1 MRTVLRFAL
10 PLLGLGVPAFF
21 ATASAATPEESA
33 RADAL
38 FKEGLR
44 LFDGGQTAKACA
56 KFADSYKLDPALG
69 TLQNLAL
76 CHEKE
81 GRLAEAYG
89 ELTELLAKA
98 QAAGKTQR
106 ADVAREHLSSLDT
119 KVPRVVLSFGEGVQV
134 SGVEIDGAARDWRAP
149 IVLDPGHHAITAH
162 AEGRPDAHV
171 EYDANTG
178 GAQTVPVVFTGGGSA
193 TPPPAPAPAP
203 TAPSSALSSQS
214 SASGPSPSG
223 PSKVVVFGLAG
234 VGVAGIAVGSV
245 FGVLTFSQKSAGDSH
260 CAGMYCDASGL
271 ASQNNAHTSA
281 TVSTIGFA
289 VGLAALAVDAV
300 VILTSHKGKAGAPAS
315 GAMQGVLAV
324 SF

>member
-1 MRTVLRFAL
+1 MRRVLRFAC
-10 PLLGLGVPAFF
+10 PLLGLSLLALS
-21 ATASAATPEESA
+21 AKASAANPEESA

-89 ELTELLAKA
+89 ELTELQTKA

-106 ADVAREHLSSLDT
+106 VDVAREHLTSLDP
-119 KVPRVVLSFGEGVQV
+119 KVPRAVLSFGEGVQV
-134 SGVEIDGAARDWRAP
+134 TGVEIDGAARDWHAP
-149 IVLDPGHHAITAH
+149 IALDPGHHVITAH
-162 AEGRPDAHV
+162 AEGRPDARV
-171 EYDANTG
+171 EYDASGG
-178 GAQTVPVVFTGGGSA
+178 GAQTVPVVFTGGAAA
-193 TPPPAPAPAP
+193 TAPPPPAPSPAPLSSAPAS
-203 TAPSSALSSQS
+203 TPSGA
-214 SASGPSPSG
+214 G
-223 PSKVVVFGLAG
+223 PSKVLVFGLAG
-234 VGVAGIAVGSV
+234 VGAAGIVVGSV
-245 FGVLTFSQKSAGDSH
+245 FGVMTFSQKSAGDKH
-260 CAGMYCDASGL
+260 CSGSYCDASGL
-271 ASQNNAHTSA
+271 SSENSAHTSA

-289 VGLAALAVDAV
+289 VGLVALAVDAV
-300 VILTSHKGKAGAPAS
+300 VILTSRKAGEAGAAPPAS
-315 GAMQGVLAV
+315 GGMPGVVAV